1 MRIILFF
8 LALSV
13 ALLADFT
20 GKVIGILDGD
30 TIKVLTDSKETIKI
44 RLYGIDCPE
53 SKQAFGT
60 VAKKFTGDE
69 VFGKEVTVKVMA
81 KDRYGRAVAMI
92 YHDGGKCLNYEIVQA
107 GLGWC
112 YHQYNKDP
120 KIEELEGKARSL
132 KVGLWK
138 DPAPI
143 APWEFR
149 KKKLTGNF

>member
-1 MRIILFF
+1 MRIVVLF
-8 LALSV
+8 LAISV

-20 GKVIGILDGD
+20 CKVIGISDGD
-30 TIKVLTDSKETIKI
+30 TIKVLTLSKEEVKI

-60 VAKKFTGDE
+60 VAKKFTGDA
-69 VFGKEVTVKVMA
+69 VFGKEVTVKDFN
-81 KDRYGRAVAMI
+81 KDRYGRTVAMI
-92 YHDGGKCLNYEIVQA
+92 YYDGGKCLNYEIVEG

-112 YHQYNKDP
+112 YRQYNKDP
-120 KIEELEGKARSL
+120 MIEELEGKARGL
-132 KVGLWK
+132 KIGLWK

-149 KKKLTGNF
+149 MHKSR

>member
-1 MRIILFF
+1 MCIVFLF

-13 ALLADFT
+13 ALLGDFT
-20 GKVIGILDGD
+20 GKVIGIADGD
-30 TIKVLTDSKETIKI
+30 TIKVLNESKDTIKI

-60 VAKKFTGDE
+60 VAKKFTGDA

-81 KDRYGRAVAMI
+81 KDRYGRTVAMI
-92 YHDGGKCLNYEIVQA
+92 YHDGGKCLNYEIVEA

-112 YHQYNKDP
+112 YQQFNKDP
-120 KIEELEGKARSL
+120 KIEELEGKARAL
-132 KVGLWK
+132 KIGLWK

-149 KKKLTGNF
+149 KMQL